1 MDPERASSRGEA
13 PPTWCGGE
21 PGTCPGRVLSRA
33 SIRRILFPDQT
44 LEWSGHDRR
53 SSAELLSY
61 SRRRLVY
68 RCESFGGSRGRSSLG
83 LQSEV
88 GEEQLILAARRG
100 DRDAFAALY
109 KANVDRV
116 YYYLLRRVSQP
127 ADAEDVAAE
136 VFIRAMQALPSYK
149 PQGVPFIAWLL
160 RIAHNSAVNYV
171 RKQARRQEVVLQEA
185 VDAPHDTA
193 DMAMAKVAAE
203 EVSQAMGGLTQLQR
217 QVLGLRFRMQLSIAE
232 TAEKMKRSES
242 AVKFLQH
249 SAIRALR
256 RVMSP
261 PEEADKRGR

>member
-1 MDPERASSRGEA
+1 MGRGSSVVVRQWG
-13 PPTWCGGE
+13 
-21 PGTCPGRVLSRA
+21 LSL
-33 SIRRILFPDQT
+33 SGVSLRRILFFNQT
-44 LEWSGHDRR
+44 PEWSGRDRR

-61 SRRRLVY
+61 SHWHLLY
-68 RCESFGGSRGRSSLG
+68 RCESFVDSKGSSRG
-83 LQSEV
+83 LQPEV

-109 KANVDRV
+109 QANVDRV

-171 RKQARRQEVVLQEA
+171 RKQARRKEVVLEEA
-185 VDAPHDTA
+185 VDSPRDAA
-193 DMAMAKVAAE
+193 DIAIANVAAE
-203 EVSQAMGGLTQLQR
+203 EVSQAMGSLTQLQR

-232 TAEKMKRSES
+232 TAGKMKRSET

-261 PEEADKRGR
+261 REEADQRGR